1 MLGYG
6 NDDASKGWS
15 SIHPDD
21 REQLSEVV
29 NSALASC
36 GSFTALTRRIR
47 PDNGALIWVESKG
60 RVVCTEEGKPAAVRG
75 IMIDQTIR
83 VDAEQRLTQE
93 NRRKDEFLAMLAHEL
108 RNPLAPISAAAQ
120 LIKLSA
126 ASNDHATQAG
136 DVIIRQV
143 QHMTELVDDL
153 LDVSR
158 VTRGLVELDREFVDL
173 NAVLVAAV
181 EQAKPLIA
189 SRLHT
194 LTTTAA
200 GSAAWVLGDRTRL
213 VQVVSNLLNN
223 AAKYTQQQGRITVAV
238 CVEGNQ
244 ARISVAD
251 NGSGIE
257 SELLPHIFD
266 LFSQAA
272 RTPDRSQGGLGL
284 GLALVK
290 SIVTLHGGTVA
301 ANSPGRGQ
309 GTTVQVILPTT
320 APAPVPLGPVE
331 IEAPWSAQRSLR
343 IAIVDDNEDAAELLA
358 TLMEQS
364 GHRPTVFFSAEAF
377 LASLEHEVD
386 VFILDIG
393 LPRINGHQL
402 ARQLRAHCK
411 HAAATLVALTGYG
424 QAHDAALSKAAGFD
438 HHLVKPVEL
447 TRLQD
452 ILRRVA

>member
-1 MLGYG
+1 
-6 NDDASKGWS
+6 
-15 SIHPDD
+15 
-21 REQLSEVV
+21 
-29 NSALASC
+29 
-36 GSFTALTRRIR
+36 
-47 PDNGALIWVESKG
+47 
-60 RVVCTEEGKPAAVRG
+60 
-75 IMIDQTIR
+75 
-83 VDAEQRLTQE
+83 
-93 NRRKDEFLAMLAHEL
+93 
-108 RNPLAPISAAAQ
+108 
-120 LIKLSA
+120 
-126 ASNDHATQAG
+126 
-136 DVIIRQV
+136 
-143 QHMTELVDDL
+143 MTELVDDL